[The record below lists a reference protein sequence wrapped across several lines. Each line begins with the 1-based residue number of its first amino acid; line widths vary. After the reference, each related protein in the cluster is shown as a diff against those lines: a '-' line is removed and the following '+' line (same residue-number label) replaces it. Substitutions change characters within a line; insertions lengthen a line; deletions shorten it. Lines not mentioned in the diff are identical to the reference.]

1 MLDVGR
7 LDRQTVAA
15 AMADP
20 AVFAEVLVGEPL
32 WSHQREVLGSAARF
46 RCILAGRQCGKS
58 RTLAVAA
65 LHEAFRASGRRV
77 LILSAGDAAAKR
89 LLAEIAA
96 LSASPLLRGSLV
108 DEGRSLITLSNGST
122 ILSVPASERQVRGA
136 KSDLLVLDEACFID
150 ESLWVAAKW
159 TIIAQPGSRVLMAST
174 PFGRQDRFFAVAWRA
189 GERGVGCTPVQGYE
203 SWRWPST
210 VSPLVDR
217 VLLEQWRQTVSE
229 REWAAEVEARWVD
242 DAGAY
247 FPAAELEAVVAGYE
261 LLPPAQAREDL
272 VVAGV
277 DFGFAQDA
285 NAVVLLG
292 VLDDGRLN
300 DELHPHSRV
309 FFVPWLEEHF
319 GMPYSRFA
327 DLVIGLAADPGDG
340 SGYWIRHCLAELN
353 GPGMP
358 VVQDM
363 KAKARLQWRRPS
375 AVVGVNTSS
384 TWKENGFGMLRL
396 LIQQG
401 RLILPRHPG
410 MLRQLNNLEFQTS
423 DSGHLRIAVP
433 ERLGHDDLADA
444 LMQAASAIKQKPT
457 GRWPDRSRSM
467 GDVLT
472 TGSGTRIRSRPR
484 CLAETRAFVAPRGGD
499 ARDDF

>member
-1 MLDVGR
+1 MRSGTV
-7 LDRQTVAA
+7 DRATLTAA
-15 AMADP
+15 RADP
-20 AVFAEVLVGEPL
+20 SVFADALIGEPL
-32 WSHQREVLGSAARF
+32 WPHQAEVLGSPARF
-46 RCILAGRQCGKS
+46 RCVLAGRQCGKS
-58 RTLAVAA
+58 RALAVAA
-65 LHEAFRASGRRV
+65 LHAAYRAPGQRV
-77 LILSAGDAAAKR
+77 LILSAGEMAAKR
-89 LLAEIAA
+89 LLAEIAGLA
-96 LSASPLLRGSLV
+96 SAPLLRGSVV
-108 DEGRSLITLSNGST
+108 DEGRALVQLSNGSS
-122 ILSVPASERQVRGA
+122 IVSAPASEKQIRGA
-136 KSDLLVLDEACFID
+136 TVDLLVLDEACQID
-150 ESLWVAAKW
+150 EAIWTAARF
-159 TIIAQPGSRVLMAST
+159 TILARPGSRVLMAST
-174 PFGRQDRFFAVAWRA
+174 PYGRQDRFFAVAWRA
-189 GERGVGCTPVQGYE
+189 GERGEVGHA

-217 VLLEQWRQTVSE
+217 ELLALWRASSLSE
-229 REWAAEVEARWVD
+229 REYRQEVLAEWVD
-242 DAGAY
+242 EAGSY
-247 FPAAELEAVVAGYE
+247 FPSAELEAVVADYE
-261 LLPPAQAREDL
+261 LLPPARAQRDM
-272 VVAGV
+272 VVGGC

-327 DLVIGLAADPGDG
+327 DLVIGLGAEGDG
-340 SGYWIRHCLAELN
+340 GSGFYIRYCLAELN
-353 GPGMP
+353 GPGTP
-358 VVQDM
+358 VVQQM
-363 KAKARLQWRRPS
+363 RVAAHARWGRRS
-375 AVVGVNTSS
+375 GIVGVNTSA
-384 TWKENGFGMLRL
+384 TWKENGYGMLRL

-410 MLRQLNNLEFQTS
+410 LLRQLNNLEFSTS

-433 ERLGHDDLADA
+433 ERLGHDDLGMS
-444 LMQAASAIKQKPT
+444 LCQAASAVQQKPT
-457 GRWPDRSRSM
+457 GRWADRGRST